1 MPSPS
6 RPESSNQPPSSA
18 AVLKQGLSALKQKHY
33 DQAIQSLNQVVQL
46 SRDAAEYAQ
55 AQMGL
60 VKAYRY
66 KGQTEAAIA
75 TCTQL
80 TRNSNPKVQAWAT
93 QTLTKLQQQQQSR
106 SNSPTSTAP
115 SDSTRADQPAKLAN
129 DQNPTHHDRKPAA
142 QGISEQQGTSPSTT
156 GFVPLD
162 DLNNT
167 DSGQTG
173 SDQANNETGFIALE
187 DDDDA
192 LLFARPSSSASL
204 QSARPQS
211 APVSTNTAIPSPSS
225 NPSLTHPEFK
235 QSASLNP
242 AEEINRLHNPD
253 RVEPVE
259 PNVADIDRD
268 TAKAHGTAKPLV
280 DVPVEASA
288 AGNSAQAIE
297 PAPAAPLNDYQPTWR
312 QAERA
317 ERWSALPPVN
327 QARFWIIQ
335 GVTVLGS
342 IWLIRSGTWF
352 ILRQVNKLLAWIDW
366 PIYLQPI
373 QSFYRDP
380 FWTIVLI
387 LAVLFAASPW
397 LWDLILGWFYGQK
410 TFDLKT
416 LEVHSPE
423 SVRLLKRFFRQS
435 GRTMPELR
443 VLPCPAPFIL
453 TYGNL
458 PRFARISVSRG
469 LLNQLAD
476 DEIAALYARE
486 ASQIQRW
493 DFAIVSWLTLVMQVP
508 YLLYNEAAT
517 FGNRFAQPIL
527 RGFFAFISSL
537 GYGFYWLFRWLGLW
551 ANRDRAH
558 HSDRTS
564 VSLTGNPNGLIRALI
579 KVAIGSAEDIQRQGH
594 TSAELESL
602 DLLSPTG
609 HAASLT
615 VGSTYPHTPIEP
627 ILQWDYQNPYRHWLA
642 ISKAHP
648 ALGERLYILTRYA
661 QRWHLTPE
669 LDLDAPPARQASPNI
684 LQQVAYWQ
692 PLLFQA
698 SPWVG
703 LACGFAIAWLLKF
716 MGWFSPIV
724 GLYRLQWMWDSQS
737 LLWACILIGFGIGTW
752 LRVNRLF
759 PDFTPSA
766 IRNQPNAHLLL
777 TDPTALPTNTLP
789 VKIHGKLL
797 GKSGLHNSLGQDLLI
812 QTQQGLIKLRYASA
826 LGALGN
832 LFLKSG
838 KLRPEELT
846 NRRVQIVGWFR
857 RSVLSW
863 IDLDHIRN
871 QAGYTIRANSP
882 TSATLL
888 GGICIAWGLFLLV
901 TGQ

>member
-1 MPSPS
+1 MPSPP
-6 RPESSNQPPSSA
+6 RPESSNQPSSSA

-33 DQAIQSLNQVVQL
+33 DQAIQFFNQVVQL
-46 SRDAAEYAQ
+46 STDAAEYAQ

-60 VKAYRY
+60 VKAYGYR
-66 KGQTEAAIA
+66 GQTEAAIA

-93 QTLTKLQQQQQSR
+93 QTLKKLQPQHQSR
-106 SNSPTSTAP
+106 SASPASTTP
-115 SDSTRADQPAKLAN
+115 SNTTQADQTPNPAN
-129 DQNPTHHDRKPAA
+129 EQNSTNHELQTSA
-142 QGISEQQGTSPSTT
+142 QSSPEQPNASLSVT

-162 DLNNT
+162 DL
-167 DSGQTG
+167 DKTG
-173 SDQANNETGFIALE
+173 SDQANKANDETGFVAIE
-187 DDDDA
+187 EEDA
-192 LLFARPSSSASL
+192 LLPSRPASAAS
-204 QSARPQS
+204 PQATQPPS
-211 APVSTNTAIPSPSS
+211 APTSTYAATPSPSF
-225 NPSLTHPEFK
+225 NPSSTNFELE
-235 QSASLNP
+235 QSASLS
-242 AEEINRLHNPD
+242 AEEKVDRSRDQAQAEPNAASSD
-253 RVEPVE
+253 RVNANSVVNTLVE
-259 PNVADIDRD
+259 TS
-268 TAKAHGTAKPLV
+268 TAG
-280 DVPVEASA
+280 D
-288 AGNSAQAIE
+288 SAQAIE
-297 PAPAAPLNDYQPTWR
+297 AEPSAPLDDYQPTWR

-317 ERWSALPPVN
+317 ERWSSLAPVN

-342 IWLIRSGTWF
+342 IWLIRSGTWL
-352 ILRQVNKLLAWIDW
+352 ILRQVNKVLAWIDW

-373 QSFYRDP
+373 QAFYRDP

-397 LWDLILGWFYGQK
+397 LWDLILSWFYGQK

-416 LEVHSPE
+416 LEAHSPE

-443 VLPCPAPFIL
+443 VLPSQAPFIL

-458 PRFARISVSRG
+458 PRFARISVSQG

-486 ASQIQRW
+486 AGQIQRW
-493 DFAIVSWLTLVMQVP
+493 NFAIVSWLTLVMQIP

-517 FGNRFAQPIL
+517 FGNQFSQPIL

-537 GYGFYWLFRWLGLW
+537 GYGFYWLLRWLGLW
-551 ANRDRAH
+551 ANRDRTY
-558 HSDRTS
+558 HSDRAS
-564 VSLTGNPNGLIRALI
+564 VSLTGNPNGLIRALL
-579 KVAIGSAEDIQRQGH
+579 KVAIGSAEDIQRQGR

-609 HAASLT
+609 YAASLT

-642 ISKAHP
+642 ISQAHP

-669 LDLDAPPARQASPNI
+669 LDLEAPPARQKAQNI
-684 LQQVAYWQ
+684 LQQLVYWQ

-703 LACGFAIAWLLKF
+703 LVCGFAIAWLLKF
-716 MGWFSPIV
+716 IGWFSPIV

-737 LLWACILIGFGIGTW
+737 LLWACILIEFGIGTW

-759 PDFTPSA
+759 PDFTPGA
-766 IRNQPNAHLLL
+766 IRNQPSADLLL
-777 TDPTALPTNTLP
+777 TDPTALPTHTLP
-789 VKIHGKLL
+789 VKIQGKLL
-797 GKSGLHNSLGQDLLI
+797 GKPGLHNWLGQDLLI

-832 LFLKSG
+832 LFLQSAKI
-838 KLRPEELT
+838 RPEELT
-846 NRRVQIVGWFR
+846 GRRVQIVGWFR

-863 IDLDHIRN
+863 IDLDHIKN